1 MKKLP
6 MNLALIASIMPSYC
20 FAIDKSFTLDVGK
33 PSYNIVYHYTKK
45 SNLVTP
51 DPNALVLHYDNGLF
65 KDIEPHLTAYG
76 LYSFEGSMQDKV
88 MYGYYTLIPEKN
100 NKVVYIKITYFNKSK
115 RFQEVIIM
123 PNGQKA
129 QEEGYFEV
137 RPNLYPNPELISWAS
152 ESNIIAKM
160 SFPGNK

>member
-1 MKKLP
+1 MKKLLL
-6 MNLALIASIMPSYC
+6 NFALFASVLPSYS
-20 FAIDKSFTLDVGK
+20 FAIDKSFTLEVGK
-33 PSYNIVYHYTKK
+33 PTYNIVYHYTKK

-76 LYSFEGSMQDKV
+76 LYSFEGSMQDKA
-88 MYGYYTLIPEKN
+88 MHGYYTLIPEKN

-115 RFQEVIIM
+115 RFEELIIM

-129 QEEGYFEV
+129 LEEGYFEV
-137 RPNLYPNPELISWAS
+137 KPNPYQNPDLISWAS
-152 ESNIIAKM
+152 ESNIIDKM
-160 SFPGNK
+160 SFPNNK